1 MTNIDKNKVK
11 NNKKIVE
18 NKQKWIYNK
27 DRSHML
33 EFYNI
38 RDRYPAGDYLAALPW
53 KQIKKEDMQNDAFI
67 EMIRMTK
74 VWKKEKKWKK
84 SFPG

>member
-18 NKQKWIYNK
+18 NKQKQIYNK

-38 RDRYPAGDYLAALPW
+38 RDCYPAGDYLAALP
-53 KQIKKEDMQNDAFI
+53 
-67 EMIRMTK
+67 
-74 VWKKEKKWKK
+74 
-84 SFPG
+84 

>member
-18 NKQKWIYNK
+18 NKQKQIYNK

-38 RDRYPAGDYLAALPW
+38 RDRYPAGDYLAALP
-53 KQIKKEDMQNDAFI
+53 
-67 EMIRMTK
+67 
-74 VWKKEKKWKK
+74 
-84 SFPG
+84 

>member
-1 MTNIDKNKVK
+1 MTNIDKNKVE

-18 NKQKWIYNK
+18 NKQKQIYNK

-38 RDRYPAGDYLAALPW
+38 RDCYPAGDYLAALPW